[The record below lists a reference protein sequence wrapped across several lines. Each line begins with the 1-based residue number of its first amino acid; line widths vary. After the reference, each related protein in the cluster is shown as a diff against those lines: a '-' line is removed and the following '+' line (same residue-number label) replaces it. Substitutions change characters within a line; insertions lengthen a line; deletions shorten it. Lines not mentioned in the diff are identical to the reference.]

1 MAWFTEQILADF
13 LNKCEDFEVV
23 KNELSNILADDVVL
37 YFGTREYRS
46 KSAVIDFFEGTAN
59 AISTEFGFYAV
70 PVIICDT
77 EDSKYGIHTQDRR
90 KAVALHSKLEEYI
103 SWFFMIKCND
113 DFKINRIDATQG
125 LGYQY
130 YNDYY
135 VKQEYTAEGNNEKL

>member
-13 LNKCEDFEVV
+13 LNKCEDFQIV
-23 KNELSNILADDVVL
+23 KNELSEIMADEVVL
-37 YFGTREYRS
+37 HYGTREYTS
-46 KSAVIDFFEGTAN
+46 KIAVIDFFEEVAN
-59 AISTEFGFYAV
+59 GISSEFGFYAV
-70 PVIICDT
+70 PVIICNT
-77 EDSKYGIHTQDRR
+77 EDSEYGIHVTDKR

-113 DFKINRIDATQG
+113 AFQINRIDATQG

-135 VKQEYTAEGNNEKL
+135 VKQEYTAEVNNEKP

>member
-23 KNELSNILADDVVL
+23 KNELTNILADDVVL

-46 KSAVIDFFEGTAN
+46 KSAVIDFFEETAN
-59 AISTEFGFYAV
+59 AISSEFGFYAI

-77 EDSKYGIHTQDRR
+77 EDSEHGIHTTDKRT
-90 KAVALHSKLEEYI
+90 AVALHSKLEEYI

-113 DFKINRIDATQG
+113 ACQINRIDATQG

-135 VKQEYTAEGNNEKL
+135 VKQEYTAKGNNEKL

>member
-13 LNKCEDFEVV
+13 LNKCEDFSIL
-23 KNELSNILADDVVL
+23 KNELADILATDVVL
-37 YFGTREYRS
+37 YYGTSEYRS

-59 AISTEFGFYAV
+59 AISSEFGFFAI

-77 EDSKYGIHTQDRR
+77 EDSEYGIHATDKR

-103 SWFFMIKCND
+103 SWFFMIKCNS
-113 DFKINRIDATQG
+113 DFQINRIDATRG
-125 LGYQY
+125 VGYQY

-135 VKQEYTAEGNNEKL
+135 VKQEYTAEEKNEKL

>member
-37 YFGTREYRS
+37 YYGTNEYCS
-46 KSAVIDFFEGTAN
+46 NSAVIDFFEGTAN
-59 AISTEFGFYAV
+59 AISSEFGFHAI

-77 EDSKYGIHTQDRR
+77 EDSEYGIHTTDKR
-90 KAVALHSKLEEYI
+90 KAVALHSRLEEYI
-103 SWFFMIKCND
+103 SWFFMIKCNNE
-113 DFKINRIDATQG
+113 FLINRIDSSRG
-125 LGYQY
+125 VGYQY

-135 VKQEYTAEGNNEKL
+135 VKQEYTAEENDEKL